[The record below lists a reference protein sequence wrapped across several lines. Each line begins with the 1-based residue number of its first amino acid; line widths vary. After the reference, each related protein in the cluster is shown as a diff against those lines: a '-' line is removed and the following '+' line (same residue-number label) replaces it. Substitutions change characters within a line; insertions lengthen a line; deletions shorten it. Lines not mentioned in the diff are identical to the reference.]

1 MQEME
6 QKVPICSLYLLSVKV
21 GVKLHCMLSNVGKN
35 SIFSYRYCLDVHIY
49 ARGICQSV
57 FWWFYYHF
65 AVISHDVEILTLSE
79 NRLFFQLQKLCS
91 NFYESEAYPGPKNYT
106 KR

>member
-1 MQEME
+1 M
-6 QKVPICSLYLLSVKV
+6 LL
-21 GVKLHCMLSNVGKN
+21 NVVKN
-35 SIFSYRYCLDVHIY
+35 SIFPYRYCLDVHIY
-49 ARGICQSV
+49 VRGIGQSV
-57 FWWFYYHF
+57 FWWFYHL
-65 AVISHDVEILTLSE
+65 AVISHGVEILTLSE